1 MANHDQWLELTII
14 EKIELIGKVVH
25 LIQNNASTFKM
36 MQSIIKVETMLG
48 TFNDIKINDN
58 GLHDN
63 SRD

>member
-1 MANHDQWLELTII
+1 MANHDKWLELTII

-25 LIQNNASTFKM
+25 LIQNNTSTFKM
-36 MQSIIKVETMLG
+36 MQSIIKVEIMLG